1 MGGTGVSW
9 FTAMAT
15 TRRNGETPLQLTQE
29 ETTWCDGEDAA
40 GTS

>member
-1 MGGTGVSW
+1 MLL
-9 FTAMAT
+9 TAEAT
-15 TRRNGETPLQLTQE
+15 THRNGETPLQLTRK